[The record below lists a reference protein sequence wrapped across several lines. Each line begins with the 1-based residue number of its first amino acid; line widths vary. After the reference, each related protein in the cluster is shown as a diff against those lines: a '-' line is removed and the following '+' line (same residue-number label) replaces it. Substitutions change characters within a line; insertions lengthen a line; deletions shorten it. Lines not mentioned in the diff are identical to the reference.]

1 MKFFISLKANLP
13 KYWFLINH
21 SQTLTWT
28 PTVNWFYILHWRCF
42 YWVKQFLNS
51 EATHVNI
58 FGLALVGVLVLLHS
72 GWGSKMPYPTW
83 NLKLSTK
90 VYTNKN
96 FLKCP
101 KGSACALSEFF
112 WHQHFFTV
120 MTNFLE
126 IQDFSKFLLKFVRK
140 VVSSVIWW

>member
-13 KYWFLINH
+13 KYRFLINH

-28 PTVNWFYILHWRCF
+28 PTISCFYILHWRCF

-51 EATHVNI
+51 KATNVNI
-58 FGLALVGVLVLLHS
+58 SDLALVGVLVLLHF
-72 GWGSKMPYPTW
+72 GWGSKMPYPLETW
-83 NLKLSTK
+83 NLVQRFIQIKTFKNVQKDLHVHCPNFSDIST
-90 VYTNKN
+90 
-96 FLKCP
+96 
-101 KGSACALSEFF
+101 
-112 WHQHFFTV
+112 FFTV

-140 VVSSVIWW
+140 VVSSVKWW